1 MGPQTTFCTQH
12 ATHLMQRATYTRTHS
27 IHSDPPRPCPAG
39 ADATS
44 AHNAQRHTRTHSR
57 KRASTKARAHTRT
70 ASRADSVGQYE
81 LHGTADTS
89 RAIIFIDTAASVP
102 EPRPSPVRI
111 LTTYAAAAGAKAK
124 ADPRRKAELIAAG
137 SARTSGLGDSAVHA
151 IGGGARLIAAGG
163 WNGCKGDWE
172 DSPSA
177 ESSSRSTDSSPR
189 CDEAAASP
197 VATCGASSTA
207 LATSGSCSLRV
218 GGSETGE
225 ARRALVGW
233 YKGECALHGVLT
245 AVSQRR
251 AR

>member
-1 MGPQTTFCTQH
+1 M
-12 ATHLMQRATYTRTHS
+12 
-27 IHSDPPRPCPAG
+27 
-39 ADATS
+39 
-44 AHNAQRHTRTHSR
+44 
-57 KRASTKARAHTRT
+57 
-70 ASRADSVGQYE
+70 GQYE

-137 SARTSGLGDSAVHA
+137 SARSSGLGDSAVHA

-163 WNGCKGDWE
+163 CKGEGDLE

-197 VATCGASSTA
+197 AATCGASSTA

-225 ARRALVGW
+225 ARRG
-233 YKGECALHGVLT
+233 
-245 AVSQRR
+245 
-251 AR
+251 ARWLGGTRESVPYTVC